1 MNTTEQIAAR
11 VNNILRTGAS
21 KDKAA
26 RYINAE
32 FHACAYVGKG
42 KLWASFTDEGG
53 KHRVQVF
60 A

>member
-1 MNTTEQIAAR
+1 MNMIEQIAAR
-11 VNNILRTGAS
+11 VNAILRTGVS
-21 KDKAA
+21 KEQVA
-26 RYINAE
+26 RHINAE

-53 KHRVQVF
+53 KQRVQVF

>member
-1 MNTTEQIAAR
+1 MNLIEQIATR
-11 VNNILRTGAS
+11 VNSILRTGAS
-21 KDKAA
+21 KEKAA

-42 KLWASFTDEGG
+42 KLWASFTGEDG
-53 KHRVQVF
+53 KQRVQVF

>member
-1 MNTTEQIAAR
+1 MTIVKQIADR

-21 KDKAA
+21 KEKVA

-42 KLWASFTDEGG
+42 KLWASYTGEDG

>member
-1 MNTTEQIAAR
+1 MNIVKQIADR
-11 VNNILRTGAS
+11 VNAILRTGAS
-21 KDKAA
+21 KEKAA

-42 KLWASFTDEGG
+42 KLWASFTGEDG
-53 KHRVQVF
+53 KQRVQVF